1 MSEFI
6 LLFRRDYQTEE
17 LQPSSEQIEKYLKPW
32 QDWVT
37 ELASGN
43 KLARPLKRLDAKGRI
58 IVKNKIVTQGPY
70 IELTESIGG
79 MIILKAENY
88 GEAVE
93 TVKSCPILQLGV
105 NVEIRMSI

>member
-17 LQPSSEQIEKYLKPW
+17 LQPSTDQIQKYLKPW
-32 QDWVT
+32 QDWFT
-37 ELASGN
+37 ELASSD
-43 KLARPLKRLDAKGRI
+43 KLARPIKRLDAKGRI
-58 IVKNKIVTQGPY
+58 IVKDNIVTTGPY

-88 GEAVE
+88 EEAIE
-93 TVKSCPILQLGV
+93 IVKTCPILQLGV
-105 NVEIRMSI
+105 NVEIRIGL